1 MERDPLACDL
11 VAERRWHVKRAE
23 ELRQQAS
30 NAGTARI
37 LAESHERVAA
47 RLAARL
53 EKGGAPVSRAERTD
67 EEEH

>member
-30 NAGTARI
+30 NTARI

-53 EKGGAPVSRAERTD
+53 EKGGK
-67 EEEH
+67 